1 VRPEGGDGEVSLEI
15 DTKGHVMPIRCDIR
29 LNPTHLGGP
38 VAEPARL
45 EAWHVEPGTI
55 VERGTPIARLTPGGE
70 SRDVHIRFRC
80 WVERLAATTGEDL
93 KPDALVFQ
101 AMADGEE
108 VLPGFAYCTMQPV
121 PGS

>member
-1 VRPEGGDGEVSLEI
+1 
-15 DTKGHVMPIRCDIR
+15 

-38 VAEPARL
+38 VAEPARF
-45 EAWHVEPGTI
+45 EAWHVGPGTI
-55 VERGTPIARLTPGGE
+55 VQTDTPIARLRLGGE

-80 WVERLAATTGEDL
+80 CVEWLAPAEGEDL
-93 KPDALVFQ
+93 QPDALLFQ

-108 VLPGFAYCTMQPV
+108 VPSGFAYCTMHPV

>member
-1 VRPEGGDGEVSLEI
+1 
-15 DTKGHVMPIRCDIR
+15 MPIRCDIH

-45 EAWHVEPGTI
+45 ETWHVEPGTI
-55 VERGTPIARLTPGGE
+55 VERGTPIARL
-70 SRDVHIRFRC
+70 
-80 WVERLAATTGEDL
+80 AAVKGEDL
-93 KPDALVFQ
+93 EPDAVLFQ

-108 VLPGFAYCTMQPV
+108 VPPGFAYCTMHAA